1 MNNDY
6 HMIRLEEAKKYQKAQ
21 LLEMYNDAVETIWEL
36 QRIKQELKEEIDF
49 AKDMILRFYAER
61 DDEGTACA
69 FLAYR
74 CLAEKAKKANLAIEE
89 LTEILGGDH
98 GENG

>member
-36 QRIKQELKEEIDF
+36 QRIKQELKKEINLWQKAYEEVSN
-49 AKDMILRFYAER
+49 KLY
-61 DDEGTACA
+61 G
-69 FLAYR
+69 
-74 CLAEKAKKANLAIEE
+74 
-89 LTEILGGDH
+89 
-98 GENG
+98 